1 MTFPKLGPPSN
12 LSKQNYANELQKHL
26 CNATASL
33 LKYTF
38 IQSFHTFLYW
48 GILSG
53 CSAAQVSKALLHTTG
68 IKLLPL
74 APLNF
79 A

>member
-38 IQSFHTFLYW
+38 VQSFHRLLYCEL
-48 GILSG
+48 LSG
-53 CSAAQVSKALLHTTG
+53 RSAAQVFKSPLHTAG

-74 APLNF
+74 APRHF